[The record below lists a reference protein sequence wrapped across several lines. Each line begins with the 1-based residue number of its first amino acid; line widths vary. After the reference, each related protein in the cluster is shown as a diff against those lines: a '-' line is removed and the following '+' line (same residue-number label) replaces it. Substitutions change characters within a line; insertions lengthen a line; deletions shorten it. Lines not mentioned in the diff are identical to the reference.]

1 MKAVNLIPVERRVG
15 AAVGLGRSQGGAYA
29 VIALVGVL
37 ALLVFVYGKASHEVT
52 SDNAQ
57 AAKLTTEAERA
68 RSDAGALARYN
79 GLIAQSEAR
88 TTAAEGLMDQR
99 FDWAHALHELGRVL
113 PSQVSVASLTGTITE
128 TEASKKAAPSGSGSS
143 GSGSSGSS
151 SSGSSS
157 SGTASSGTSS
167 SAASAAASSSV
178 TSATPAGSVPT
189 VTLVGCATSQT
200 VVAEMLQRMRLI
212 AGVKEASLTS
222 SVSSTGSGGSTT
234 CPSPNPTFT
243 VSVSFEPL
251 PASIP
256 TSTTNVSNP
265 ATPSGAPASSTGSS
279 K

>member
-37 ALLVFVYGKASHEVT
+37 ALLLFVYGKASHEVT
-52 SDNAQ
+52 SDNSR
-57 AAKLTTEAERA
+57 AAKLTIEAEQA

-79 GLIAQSEAR
+79 SLIAQSEAR
-88 TTAAEGLMDQR
+88 QTAAEGLMDTR

-113 PSQVSVASLTGTITE
+113 PKQASISSLAGTTSAA
-128 TEASKKAAPSGSGSS
+128 EAGKKSS
-143 GSGSSGSS
+143 SSSSS

-157 SGTASSGTSS
+157 SPSSSGSASSGTASGTT
-167 SAASAAASSSV
+167 ASASTSV
-178 TSATPAGSVPT
+178 TSATPAGTVPT
-189 VTLVGCATSQT
+189 VTLTGCATSQT

-212 AGVKEASLTS
+212 EGVKEATLTS
-222 SVSSTGSGGSTT
+222 SVSSSGSGGSSTT
-234 CPSPNPTFT
+234 CPAPNPTFIVT
-243 VSVSFEPL
+243 VSFEPL

-256 TSTTNVSNP
+256 SSTTNVSNP
-265 ATPSGAPASSTGSS
+265 ATPAGAQSGSAGSS